1 MYIYGKKQSKNKIT
15 SLHEMNYMTFTINDL
30 WSSRQ
35 YQPYAITYVLIGF
48 QWKKY
53 GDYIKKFQCFM
64 LSIRTIFFLEKMPS
78 LSTRVYEHL
87 QRVTILYG
95 FKIKLILINERSKQL
110 YPYNAYIYIQL
121 SFLHYVTQAFN
132 L

>member
-1 MYIYGKKQSKNKIT
+1 MYIHGKKQSKNKIT

-35 YQPYAITYVLIGF
+35 YQPYASTYVLIGF

-53 GDYIKKFQCFM
+53 GDFIKKLHVSCYPYG
-64 LSIRTIFFLEKMPS
+64 RFFFS
-78 LSTRVYEHL
+78 CSNHVRVYE

-95 FKIKLILINERSKQL
+95 FKIKLIFINERSEQL
-110 YPYNAYIYIQL
+110 YPINAVQL
-121 SFLHYVTQAFN
+121 SMLHYVTQAFN
-132 L
+132 F